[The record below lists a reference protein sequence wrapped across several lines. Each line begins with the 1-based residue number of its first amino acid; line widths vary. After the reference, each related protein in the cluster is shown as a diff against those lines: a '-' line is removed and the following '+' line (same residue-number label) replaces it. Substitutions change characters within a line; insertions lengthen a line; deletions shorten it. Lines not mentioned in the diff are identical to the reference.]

1 MTQPYLSYR
10 CWLLHAQAVS
20 AAPAASFEPV
30 FRPLAEDIER
40 PEELDER
47 LGMLIMFPVVR

>member
-20 AAPAASFEPV
+20 AAPAASFKSANRTV
-30 FRPLAEDIER
+30 
-40 PEELDER
+40 EELPADSGSRTADGSNPLEE
-47 LGMLIMFPVVR
+47 